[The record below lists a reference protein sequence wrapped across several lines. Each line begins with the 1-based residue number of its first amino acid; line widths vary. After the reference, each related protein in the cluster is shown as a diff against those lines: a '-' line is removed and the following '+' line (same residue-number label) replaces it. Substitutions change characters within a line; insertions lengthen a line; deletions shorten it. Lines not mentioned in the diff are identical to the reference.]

1 MMRKKI
7 AILGATGHIAKS
19 LICGF
24 CLTDNYELLLFAR
37 SHERLN
43 EFLDRIHCNK
53 SVSNRAFSEFNQ
65 EKYDVVINC
74 IGIGDPGKLKN
85 AGISIF
91 RLTETYDNM
100 ILDYIEDHN
109 DALYINFSS
118 GATYGTDFGIPVDE
132 SSYAKIH
139 INNLTSSDY
148 YGIAK
153 LNAEAKHRSLNNLNI
168 IDLRIFGYFSR
179 FIDIGSQY
187 LLSEVISCI
196 QDCKVLETRPENI
209 IRDYVHP
216 QDFMSLI
223 EKCIAK
229 RSFND
234 VFDVYSK
241 KPVTK
246 FEILD
251 YFTRQYGLRY
261 IVKENANISN
271 ATGTKEN
278 YYSNNKKTENLS
290 YFPKFTSLDSIIDE
304 TKLILSNNNLIDVK
318 K

>member
-1 MMRKKI
+1 MRKKI

-19 LICGF
+19 LIYGF

-37 SHERLN
+37 SNDRLN
-43 EFLDRIHCNK
+43 EFLQRIHCNNRF
-53 SVSNRAFSEFNQ
+53 SYRAFSEFEQ

-100 ILDYIEDHN
+100 ILDYIEDQN

-118 GATYGTDFGIPVDE
+118 GAAYGTYFSIPADE
-132 SSYAKIH
+132 SSCAKIY
-139 INNLTSSDY
+139 INNLASTDY

-187 LLSEVISCI
+187 LLSEAISCI
-196 QDCKVLETRPENI
+196 QDGKVLETGPGNI

-223 EKCIAK
+223 EKCINK
-229 RSFND
+229 RSIND

-271 ATGTKEN
+271 ATGTKDN
-278 YYSNNKKTENLS
+278 YYSNNKKAEKLC
-290 YFPKFTSLDSIIDE
+290 YFPRFTSLDSIIDE
-304 TKLILSNNNLIDVK
+304 TKLILSNTI
-318 K
+318 

>member
-1 MMRKKI
+1 MMGMKI
-7 AILGATGHIAKS
+7 AILGATGHIAKN
-19 LICGF
+19 LIYGF
-24 CLTDNYELLLFAR
+24 CLTENYELSLFAR
-37 SHERLN
+37 SHDRLN
-43 EFLDRIHCNK
+43 EFLKRIHCKNN
-53 SVSNRAFSEFNQ
+53 VSKRAFGEFDQ

-91 RLTETYDNM
+91 GLTETYDNM

-109 DALYINFSS
+109 DALYINLSS
-118 GATYGTDFGIPVDE
+118 GAAYGTDFGIPVDE
-132 SSYAKIH
+132 LSCAKIQ
-139 INNLTSSDY
+139 INNLATSDY

-153 LNAEAKHRSLNNLNI
+153 LNSEAKHRSLNDLNI

-187 LLSEVISCI
+187 LLSEAISRI
-196 QDCKVLETRPENI
+196 QDGKVLETGPGNI
-209 IRDYVHP
+209 NRDYVHP
-216 QDFMSLI
+216 HDFMSLI
-223 EKCIAK
+223 EKCITK
-229 RSFND
+229 RSIND

-261 IVKENANISN
+261 IVKENANVLN
-271 ATGTKEN
+271 ATGIKDN
-278 YYSNNKKTENLS
+278 YYSNNKKAEKLC
-290 YFPKFTSLDSIIDE
+290 YFPRFTSLDSIIDE
-304 TKLILSNNNLIDVK
+304 TKLILSNTI
-318 K
+318 

>member
-7 AILGATGHIAKS
+7 AIFGATGHIAKS
-19 LICGF
+19 LIYGF
-24 CLTDNYELLLFAR
+24 CLSDNYELLLFAR
-37 SHERLN
+37 SHDRLN
-43 EFLDRIHCNK
+43 EFLERIHCNN
-53 SVSNRAFSEFNQ
+53 SVSNRAFSEFDQ
-65 EKYDVVINC
+65 EKYDVIINC

-118 GATYGTDFGIPVDE
+118 GAAYGTDFGIPVDE
-132 SSYAKIH
+132 SSCAKIH
-139 INNLTSSDY
+139 INNLASSDY

-187 LLSEVISCI
+187 LLSEAISCI
-196 QDCKVLETRPENI
+196 QNGKVLETRPGNI

-223 EKCIAK
+223 EKCINK
-229 RSFND
+229 RSLND

-271 ATGTKEN
+271 ATGTKDN
-278 YYSNNKKTENLS
+278 YYSNNKKAEKLC
-290 YFPKFTSLDSIIDE
+290 YFPRFTSLDSIIDE
-304 TKLILSNNNLIDVK
+304 TKLILSNTI
-318 K
+318 